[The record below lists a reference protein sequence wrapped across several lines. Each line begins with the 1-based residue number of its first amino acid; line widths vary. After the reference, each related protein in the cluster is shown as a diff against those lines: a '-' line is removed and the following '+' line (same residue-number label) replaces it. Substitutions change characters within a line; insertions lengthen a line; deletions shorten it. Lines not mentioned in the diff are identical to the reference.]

1 MSYWTRLGDVLQN
14 NTLHGQLLQENKLK
28 LGMLK
33 HASDQLKLE
42 DQLREYALQKQQA
55 DLQFEAQDGLPDAQL
70 PKGDVAVTQ
79 PSLASASRAGFQ
91 TAPVAAPA
99 PSLTDHI
106 GGLIGNRLGAVPQG
120 DGGAARPTVVARAR
134 AQDTRHA

>member
-1 MSYWTRLGDVLQN
+1 MSYWTRLGDVLQH

-55 DLQFEAQDGLPDAQL
+55 VLQFAAQSGLPDAQM
-70 PKGDVAVTQ
+70 PKEDVAVTQ
-79 PSLASASRAGFQ
+79 PNLVSTSRAGFQ
-91 TAPVAAPA
+91 PGPVAAPA
-99 PSLTDHI
+99 PSLTD
-106 GGLIGNRLGAVPQG
+106 
-120 DGGAARPTVVARAR
+120 
-134 AQDTRHA
+134 